1 MNKKE
6 VIKVAPKTEL
16 EASDLQKQIQQLA
29 DAHGLT
35 QRFFN
40 IQLER
45 QPQNNDSV
53 ELKKSTKGTSWTIK
67 CYGTSNEAVER
78 ANKIFDLCQELYG
91 EKIDES
97 I

>member
-1 MNKKE
+1 MNKRD
-6 VIKVAPKTEL
+6 VIKIAPETEL
-16 EASDLQKQIQQLA
+16 NASDLQKQIQELA

-45 QPQNNDSV
+45 QPQNNDSI
-53 ELKKSTKGTSWTIK
+53 ELKKSTKGVSWTIK
-67 CYGTSNEAVER
+67 CYGASDEAVER
-78 ANKIFDLCQELYG
+78 ANKIYELCQELYG
-91 EKIDES
+91 ENNHES